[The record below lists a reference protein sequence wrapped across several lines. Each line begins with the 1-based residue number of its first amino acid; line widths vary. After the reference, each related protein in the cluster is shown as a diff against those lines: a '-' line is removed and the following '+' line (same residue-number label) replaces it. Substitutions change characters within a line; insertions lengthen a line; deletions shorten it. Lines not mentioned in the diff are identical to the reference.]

1 MITGSSRTIR
11 LEVVTLPKTYE
22 DVEEEI
28 IKRGKGFASFKRM
41 IGEMIRQR
49 RQSRSLAASII
60 ITAVTGTIYPL
71 TLGLAVDAIIDKN
84 TLLLVA
90 YALLFFTVYI
100 IQFFSNRVRTITSTH
115 LSQHTIKNLRDKAFQ
130 SLQKVPVSFYSK
142 VKTGYLISRISN
154 DGESLSEFLTF
165 QVPSLISGI
174 TTVIVSASIMLYL
187 APTLA
192 LYSFIVIPILIG
204 FTFSIQPRVK
214 RNYLRT
220 RRTIAAITGNL
231 AENINAIRAIKS
243 FNVGNRVE
251 NNFDALNTDNY
262 RANMKANLLA
272 STYGAIVRIIEAAG
286 IAIVLIEGGIQTL
299 AGIIPVG
306 IMVAFVVYVQE
317 FFDPVVQLSQ
327 TYNSYQSAMVGL
339 TRIYGI
345 IDSEKEKESPDA
357 KEIDKFRD
365 ELQFRDITFS
375 YGSGNALE
383 SVSFTIRKGQKVA
396 IVGHTGAGKTT
407 ISNLLLKFYHPTKG
421 NIIIDGTDLEDI
433 NTKSYRKLIAPV
445 LQDPFMFRG
454 TVMENILFANPGI
467 SEEEVQKDILEFG
480 LDSIFSRMPNG
491 IKTEIGEMG
500 RNLSEG
506 QRQAISILRAFIL
519 RPQVLLLDEPTS
531 QIDPES
537 EKVIIGALQKF
548 LEGRTLI
555 LITHRFSLI
564 RLVDDVIVLDH
575 GHLIEEGTVD
585 SLLHKDGK
593 FANLY
598 RYQRIDDEVL

>member
-1 MITGSSRTIR
+1 M
-11 LEVVTLPKTYE
+11 VPLPKTYE

-49 RQSRSLAASII
+49 KQSRNLAASII
-60 ITAVTGTIYPL
+60 ITAVMGTIYPL
-71 TLGLAVDAIIDKN
+71 TLGLAVDAIVDRNI
-84 TLLLVA
+84 LLLVA
-90 YALLFFTVYI
+90 YAMLFFTVYI
-100 IQFFSNRVRTITSTH
+100 IQFFSNRVRTITSTY

-272 STYGAIVRIIEAAG
+272 STYGAIVRVIEAAG

-345 IDSEKEKESPDA
+345 IDSEKEREDPNA
-357 KEIDKFRD
+357 RQIDTFRD

-407 ISNLLLKFYHPTKG
+407 ISNLLLKFYQVTVIKNYYIINKSDKRKAVCYEDKG
-421 NIIIDGTDLEDI
+421 SSLEEFLQGAYDDL
-433 NTKSYRKLIAPV
+433 
-445 LQDPFMFRG
+445 
-454 TVMENILFANPGI
+454 
-467 SEEEVQKDILEFG
+467 FG
-480 LDSIFSRMPNG
+480 FWIYLG
-491 IKTEIGEMG
+491 GW
-500 RNLSEG
+500 
-506 QRQAISILRAFIL
+506 FI
-519 RPQVLLLDEPTS
+519 Q
-531 QIDPES
+531 
-537 EKVIIGALQKF
+537 
-548 LEGRTLI
+548 
-555 LITHRFSLI
+555 
-564 RLVDDVIVLDH
+564 
-575 GHLIEEGTVD
+575 
-585 SLLHKDGK
+585 
-593 FANLY
+593 
-598 RYQRIDDEVL
+598 

>member
-1 MITGSSRTIR
+1 M
-11 LEVVTLPKTYE
+11 VPLPKTYE

-49 RQSRSLAASII
+49 KQSRNLAASII
-60 ITAVTGTIYPL
+60 ITAVMGTIYPL
-71 TLGLAVDAIIDKN
+71 TLGLAVDAIVDRNI
-84 TLLLVA
+84 LLLVA

-100 IQFFSNRVRTITSTH
+100 IQFFSNRVRTITSTY

-272 STYGAIVRIIEAAG
+272 STYGAIVRVIEAAG

-345 IDSEKEKESPDA
+345 IDSAKEKEDPNARQIDA
-357 KEIDKFRD
+357 FRD

-383 SVSFTIRKGQKVA
+383 SVSFTVKRGQTIA

-421 NIIIDGTDLEDI
+421 NIIIDGMDLEDI

-467 SEEEVQKDILEFG
+467 TEEDVQKDITEFG
-480 LDSIFSRMPNG
+480 LDSIFARMPNG

-519 RPQVLLLDEPTS
+519 RPQILLLDEPTS

-564 RLVDDVIVLDH
+564 RLVDEVIVLDH

-598 RYQRIDDEVL
+598 RYQRLDDEVL